1 MNKQGGSK
9 LELNRNDIME
19 FVANLSALELSDINM
34 DSELAELGIDSLKT
48 VQLIIDLEEFVGIQ
62 FNDAELDPFK
72 LKTVKDV
79 YELVLRNL

>member
-1 MNKQGGSK
+1 

>member
-19 FVANLSALELSDINM
+19 IVADLSALELSDINM

>member
-1 MNKQGGSK
+1 M
-9 LELNRNDIME
+9 ELNRNDIME
-19 FVANLSALELSDINM
+19 IVANLSALELSDINM

>member
-1 MNKQGGSK
+1 M
-9 LELNRNDIME
+9 ELNRNDIME
-19 FVANLSALELSDINM
+19 IVADLSALELSDINM

>member
-1 MNKQGGSK
+1 M
-9 LELNRNDIME
+9 ELNRNDIME

>member
-19 FVANLSALELSDINM
+19 IVANLSALELSDINM

>member
-1 MNKQGGSK
+1 
-9 LELNRNDIME
+9 ME